1 MAAIN
6 TILAL
11 DVGEKRIGVAL
22 ANEIAR
28 LASPLTTLDNND
40 LVVGTIRELVA
51 EHHVS
56 CIVIGNPRNMQGNAT
71 AQTTFS
77 HDFADRLGDLGVPI
91 VFQDES
97 LTSVQAEAQ
106 LREQGQPFEKQD
118 IDSVAAALI
127 LRDYLTEN
135 PTGAGSV

>member
-1 MAAIN
+1 MATIN
-6 TILAL
+6 TFLAL

-28 LASPLTTLDNND
+28 LPAPLTTLENND
-40 LVVGTIRELVA
+40 LVIGTLKALIA

-56 CIVIGNPRNMQGNAT
+56 TIIIGNPRNMQGNAT

-77 HDFADRLGDLGVPI
+77 HAFADQLNNLGVPI
-91 VFQDES
+91 EFQDES
-97 LTSVQAEAQ
+97 LTSVHAEEQ
-106 LREQGQPFEKQD
+106 LRTSGQPFEKQD

-127 LRDYLTEN
+127 LRDYLAEH
-135 PTGAGSV
+135 PPEAR